1 MKIRDHLCHRRY
13 PAPRDRVTDHRSQFY
28 LRWQDHLD
36 TLRPH
41 QASHSSSDG
50 PRPQDP
56 AGCMLLLGAVFV
68 ALNMLGLTF
77 YLHLYGQ

>member
-13 PAPRDRVTDHRSQFY
+13 PAPCDRRYPAPCDRVTDHRSQFY

-41 QASHSSSDG
+41 QATHSAADG
-50 PRPQDP
+50 PVRRIPP
-56 AGCMLLLGAVFV
+56 AACSYW
-68 ALNMLGLTF
+68 ALSLWR
-77 YLHLYGQ
+77 